1 MVRVLARGFSTVV
14 AADAIA
20 ADANVIEVGRQ
31 PACGR
36 VAIVTSNSTRN
47 MGRVF
52 ARCCNAVMTGAAAT
66 EYLRVIHPVRW
77 CELIRVM
84 AVLTDI

>member
-36 VAIVTSNSTRN
+36 VAIVTSNSNRN